1 MLFVKQEIYST
12 TLFFLK
18 TEAMQN
24 TVLCC
29 PRALRPRKPEL
40 IVLLVS
46 WNANTLGFIL
56 VSGVICT
63 LQTTSDK
70 LFLVAH
76 VRKCSLEAV
85 LFHRYIKNVD
95 RFTHNVQEQGFF
107 FYKPF
112 TSKRLLMAIL
122 KMCALIFAALVTKSI
137 EAGSSCGLSV
147 ATKWTYIFNK

>member
-46 WNANTLGFIL
+46 WNANTLGFVL

-107 FYKPF
+107 LQTFYIKATPHGY
-112 TSKRLLMAIL
+112 TKNVRSDICRARYKVHWSRVIL
-122 KMCALIFAALVTKSI
+122 WIVSGNQVNVQF
-137 EAGSSCGLSV
+137 
-147 ATKWTYIFNK
+147 